1 MFHLQKPTHTSP
13 NSCFCRKECSNCQ
26 FTQHQ
31 IAVTNPVAL
40 WMGRSRRSFQRQI
53 AVIQVTLL
61 STPIRMALHLILFP
75 KGPKM
80 FIENC
85 FQPAFLENMRA
96 LAVQIG
102 RSFPG
107 VTGKPVHTYLLW
119 FAAHAVPSSTCKIVV
134 SQPKLAS
141 ELASTASVGWLLRES
156 GAGASTASK
165 IMHAVQ
171 FSMLESRIKASNYFP
186 SAKSGPHAAVKF
198 TVCSG
203 STSRPLLVSIECQ
216 VRPRCSFAELLI
228 IEDTIHN
235 AIPALPRRK
244 WFRNVSDNPK
254 WWAWMTIVLVA
265 LDSAYILFLAVPN
278 AFLILPTKHTEGR
291 PWKRSV
297 RTWLLACYRYA
308 HCLLRKNGKMT

>member
-1 MFHLQKPTHTSP
+1 
-13 NSCFCRKECSNCQ
+13 
-26 FTQHQ
+26 
-31 IAVTNPVAL
+31 
-40 WMGRSRRSFQRQI
+40 MGRSRLYFQHQI

-61 STPIRMALHLILFP
+61 STPIRMELHLILFP
-75 KGPKM
+75 KGPKI

-156 GAGASTASK
+156 GSGASTASK
-165 IMHAVQ
+165 IMHAVR

-186 SAKSGPHAAVKF
+186 SATSDFMQLSSSQSVLEAQAGLYSFQLNVKSGHAFLCRIANHRRYNSQ
-198 TVCSG
+198 CY
-203 STSRPLLVSIECQ
+203 
-216 VRPRCSFAELLI
+216 PRS
-228 IEDTIHN
+228 
-235 AIPALPRRK
+235 PRRK

-254 WWAWMTIVLVA
+254 
-265 LDSAYILFLAVPN
+265 
-278 AFLILPTKHTEGR
+278 
-291 PWKRSV
+291 
-297 RTWLLACYRYA
+297 
-308 HCLLRKNGKMT
+308 

>member
-1 MFHLQKPTHTSP
+1 
-13 NSCFCRKECSNCQ
+13 
-26 FTQHQ
+26 
-31 IAVTNPVAL
+31 
-40 WMGRSRRSFQRQI
+40 
-53 AVIQVTLL
+53 
-61 STPIRMALHLILFP
+61 MALRLILFP

-156 GAGASTASK
+156 GSGASTASK
-165 IMHAVQ
+165 IMHAVR

-186 SAKSGPHAAVKF
+186 SAKSDLMQLSSSQSVLEAQAGLYSFQLNVK
-198 TVCSG
+198 SG
-203 STSRPLLVSIECQ
+203 
-216 VRPRCSFAELLI
+216 
-228 IEDTIHN
+228 H
-235 AIPALPRRK
+235 
-244 WFRNVSDNPK
+244 
-254 WWAWMTIVLVA
+254 
-265 LDSAYILFLAVPN
+265 AVPLQN
-278 AFLILPTKHTEGR
+278 
-291 PWKRSV
+291 
-297 RTWLLACYRYA
+297 C
-308 HCLLRKNGKMT
+308 

>member
-1 MFHLQKPTHTSP
+1 
-13 NSCFCRKECSNCQ
+13 
-26 FTQHQ
+26 
-31 IAVTNPVAL
+31 
-40 WMGRSRRSFQRQI
+40 
-53 AVIQVTLL
+53 
-61 STPIRMALHLILFP
+61 
-75 KGPKM
+75 M

-141 ELASTASVGWLLRES
+141 ELASTASVGWLLREC

-165 IMHAVQ
+165 IMHAVR

-186 SAKSGPHAAVKF
+186 SATSDFMQLSSSQSVLEAQAGLYSFQLNVKSGHAFLCRIANHRRYNSQ
-198 TVCSG
+198 CY
-203 STSRPLLVSIECQ
+203 
-216 VRPRCSFAELLI
+216 PRS
-228 IEDTIHN
+228 
-235 AIPALPRRK
+235 PRRK

-254 WWAWMTIVLVA
+254 
-265 LDSAYILFLAVPN
+265 
-278 AFLILPTKHTEGR
+278 
-291 PWKRSV
+291 
-297 RTWLLACYRYA
+297 
-308 HCLLRKNGKMT
+308 